1 MLLLIKAKERNI
13 CLELLKEKSGK
24 KIDRLEWTDNN
35 GLSLNLLK
43 SIDKILK
50 ESKMEL
56 KDLSEVKVE
65 TIETGFSTKRIIE
78 AVAGTVCFCL
88 VRE

>member
-1 MLLLIKAKERNI
+1 M
-13 CLELLKEKSGK
+13 ELLEEKTRK
-24 KIDRLEWTDNN
+24 KINRLEWMDNN

-50 ESKMEL
+50 ESKIEL

-65 TIETGFSTKRIIE
+65 TIETGFSTRRIIE

-88 VRE
+88 AKEI